1 MDHMVRGPFVYT
13 SDQDGSLGEWFT
25 VYAVAQNGRRSDNSI
40 IVYTGARDKPR
51 GKTVR
56 ESLCTRA
63 LRTNH
68 VVYTPHQSS
77 GRTMW

>member
-1 MDHMVRGPFVYT
+1 MWQDCKRIIVYT
-13 SDQDGSLGEWFT
+13 DSQDRPCGKRIIVYTGSQDGPCGK
-25 VYAVAQNGRRSDNSI
+25 RI
-40 IVYTGARDKPR
+40 IVYTGAQDKPR

-77 GRTMW
+77 GQTMW